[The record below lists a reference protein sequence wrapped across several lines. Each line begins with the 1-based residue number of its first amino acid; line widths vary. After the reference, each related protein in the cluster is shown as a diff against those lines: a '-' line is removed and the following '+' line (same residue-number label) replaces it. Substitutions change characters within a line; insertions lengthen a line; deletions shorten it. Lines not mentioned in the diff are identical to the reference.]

1 MPRRSATE
9 VAGSR
14 AQTLAAAV
22 QLASVVGLEGLTIGR
37 LAERLEMSK
46 SGLVGRFGSK
56 QQLQLATLDQAAD
69 IFRRTVYEPA
79 APAPPGLPRLSAICD
94 AWVAYLARP
103 PFPGGCFLTTAM
115 VEFDARPGPLND
127 AVKRVM
133 RRWLGLLERE
143 ATTAIE
149 NGELPANTDP
159 KDIAFT
165 INALAV
171 GANCDFQL
179 NRNPGSL
186 QRARRAMDT
195 VLGPARSFVPKTGLT
210 SGSGA
215 GDQHADEAL
224 PSRA

>member
-1 MPRRSATE
+1 MPRRSATQ

-22 QLASVVGLEGLTIGR
+22 QLASVVGLDGLTIGGLADR
-37 LAERLEMSK
+37 LGMSK

-56 QQLQLATLDQAAD
+56 EQLQLATLDHAAE
-69 IFRRTVYEPA
+69 IFRHTVYEPA
-79 APAPPGLPRLSAICD
+79 SAAPPGLARLNAICD
-94 AWVAYLARP
+94 AWVAYLGRP

-115 VEFDARPGPLND
+115 VEFDARPGPVND

-133 RRWLGLLERE
+133 RRWLALLERE
-143 ATTAIE
+143 ASTAIE
-149 NGELPANTDP
+149 TGELPAETDP

-179 NRNPGSL
+179 NRNPDSL
-186 QRARRAMDT
+186 QRARRAMANA
-195 VLGPARSFVPKTGLT
+195 LG
-210 SGSGA
+210 
-215 GDQHADEAL
+215 H
-224 PSRA
+224 